1 MQQGKLWTR
10 TFILLMFVNFCSA
23 LSFYLIMVK
32 ITEFA
37 IDTYDVTQ
45 SVAALTISVY
55 VISALVTRLFFG
67 SRIDVWGVKRSLALG
82 TAANAAA
89 MVLYLVPMPF
99 ALLMVVRVL
108 QGFGFAFMGGA
119 AAAGAAL
126 VIPSDRYGEGIGYF
140 SMMQALATGVGPF
153 VAILITNAMGGYTA
167 MFVFAAVVAVLALC
181 SVAFVRIPATDD
193 RHIAARH
200 IRPRGI
206 ASLVQLSVVPLA
218 SVLLLVYFGYSG
230 ILSFVT
236 LYADYRGLSDAVS
249 MYFVVY
255 AIVILVSRPPVGRRV
270 DRKGENSV
278 IYTCFIALAVGFV
291 VLAFAV
297 NGALLLASAALAGYG
312 IGATQSIIQ
321 AVIARDTPPDELG
334 RANST
339 FFMSM
344 DLGSGIGPIII
355 GAIIPFVGYSGS
367 YLCLAAIAVLA
378 GVVYYFVH
386 GRKRSR

>member
-140 SMMQALATGVGPF
+140 SMMQALATGSWPSSSRMRWAGIPPCSY
-153 VAILITNAMGGYTA
+153 LRPLSPCWR
-167 MFVFAAVVAVLALC
+167 FAAWP
-181 SVAFVRIPATDD
+181 S
-193 RHIAARH
+193 
-200 IRPRGI
+200 
-206 ASLVQLSVVPLA
+206 
-218 SVLLLVYFGYSG
+218 
-230 ILSFVT
+230 
-236 LYADYRGLSDAVS
+236 
-249 MYFVVY
+249 
-255 AIVILVSRPPVGRRV
+255 
-270 DRKGENSV
+270 
-278 IYTCFIALAVGFV
+278 
-291 VLAFAV
+291 
-297 NGALLLASAALAGYG
+297 
-312 IGATQSIIQ
+312 
-321 AVIARDTPPDELG
+321 
-334 RANST
+334 
-339 FFMSM
+339 
-344 DLGSGIGPIII
+344 
-355 GAIIPFVGYSGS
+355 
-367 YLCLAAIAVLA
+367 
-378 GVVYYFVH
+378 
-386 GRKRSR
+386 